1 MATKKIEI
9 IYDING
15 KAIDV
20 AIDKTLNLKQTV
32 RELTKELNKTGQSSQ
47 NIQILSKSLN
57 DAKDKM
63 QGVKAKS
70 SEFFNTLSLLPGP
83 IGQFSNSIDGAI
95 GLLKTF
101 SSFKLSD
108 IKSQFKGLGEDIMGI
123 VNALL
128 GLSDKSIETSAS
140 LKETQESTQK
150 VDEVTKSTTQ
160 STNNLSEAT
169 KNGAQANKENS
180 KTLAETAQ
188 QQGTLAASVQR
199 TTTDFNKYFNLVKT
213 GNGLQLDRKKSLVDM
228 TEAEREA
235 SKVAAQNYINE
246 VKSGNIKIKAIQQTE
261 AYTQAQ
267 VGQKFALNTTTG
279 ALEIQ
284 TAATVALTF
293 AQKAATFATNALK
306 IAIVGLGIGAFII
319 LIQAIVERVSEWASK
334 TKEAEK
340 ATSDFNDELKRQA
353 ELLKESQSQVDF
365 EIKKAELIAQIAG
378 KSEDELFQIK
388 KKGLENKKGLLTKE
402 LDDAIQLQRD
412 LANQDVTKMTQAQA
426 KARLD
431 MIDANR
437 EKIIKLRED
446 ESRAIEAIELAGLE
460 NDNKIQ
466 EKKRAEAQKNGQK
479 LIEINKTTREK
490 ILADNRTADEALLK
504 LLQETAVLFI
514 TDKRKREDE
523 ELKIAM
529 ENEERIINNLK
540 ISEEKKGIIRLQ
552 IFVKY
557 GLKVLDINNKRVE
570 EDKKSMEDEAKQLR
584 DFNKKKQEILDNA
597 TAEQVEKLK
606 NQRKTKYEDDLMTLE
621 KDKEFIKLEEDEKK
635 KLRIALRTAYDND
648 VKKIDE
654 DEKKRLSD
662 ERLKKIDDELKYLQ
676 LKGETIRQ
684 GSKESWQLQFDQ
696 LKLQE
701 QREIEAADGKEK
713 EITRIQEEYAKKRKK
728 LKQDENIAVIAAVGE
743 TIAAIGNVTSALAA
757 NYDEEAKTSKEAFEK
772 RKKLQLATAYMSAA
786 SGVIQILTQPS
797 TLPSPFDWIV
807 KGVNAAALLI
817 ATNAQIKSIKATKF
831 EGSGGKSP
839 SMGKN
844 YADGGYIDGPRHSQG
859 GVPITAEGGEA
870 IMTRGAV
877 TMFQPLLSMMNQA
890 GGGTSFTKGAVGSA
904 SYDNPQTQIN
914 QMEQPIIKTYVVENE
929 LTTIQHRAARLKDL
943 STL

>member
-32 RELTKELNKTGQSSQ
+32 RELTKELNKTGQSAQ

-83 IGQFSNSIDGAI
+83 IGAFSNSIDGAI

-128 GLSDKSIETSAS
+128 GVSEKSIDVSTS
-140 LKETQESTQK
+140 LNETQKSTQK
-150 VDEVTKSTTQ
+150 VDETNKSTTQ
-160 STNNLSEAT
+160 STNDLSNAT
-169 KNGAQANKENS
+169 KTGTQANKENS
-180 KTLAETAQ
+180 KTLAENAQ
-188 QQGTLAASVQR
+188 QQGTLAASVQNS
-199 TTTDFNKYFNLVKT
+199 TKEFNKYFTLVKT
-213 GNGLQLDRKKSLVDM
+213 SNGLQLDRKKSIVDM
-228 TEAEREA
+228 TDAEKA
-235 SKVAAQNYINE
+235 SQKVAEKSFVNE
-246 VKSGNIKIKAIQQTE
+246 IKAGNIKLKAIQQTE
-261 AYTQAQ
+261 AYTGAQ

-279 ALEIQ
+279 ALEVQ

-340 ATSDFNDELKRQA
+340 ATSDFNDQLKRQA
-353 ELLKESQSQVDF
+353 ELLKESEGQIDF
-365 EIKKAELIAQIAG
+365 ETKKAELLAQIAG
-378 KSEDELFQIK
+378 KSEEELFKIK
-388 KKGLENKKGLLTKE
+388 KKGLEDKKGLLTKE
-402 LDDAIQLQRD
+402 LDDAIQAQRD

-437 EKIIKLRED
+437 EKIVKLRGD

-460 NDNKIQ
+460 NDKKIQ
-466 EKKRAEAQKNGQK
+466 DKKREEAEKNGQK
-479 LIEINKTTREK
+479 LIEINKTTRDK

-514 TDKRKREDE
+514 KDKRAREDE

-529 ENEERIINNLK
+529 DNEVRVIDNLK

-557 GLKVLDINNKRVE
+557 GLKVLDVNNKRIE
-570 EDKKSMEDEAKQLR
+570 EDLKSQEDEAKQLR
-584 DFNKKKQEILDNA
+584 DFNKKKQEILDSA
-597 TAEQVEKLK
+597 TTEQIEKLK
-606 NQRKTKYEDDLMTLE
+606 NQRKTKYEDDLMALE
-621 KDKEFIKLEEDEKK
+621 KDKLFIKLAEDEKK
-635 KLRIALRTAYDND
+635 KLRDALRAAYDND
-648 VKKIDE
+648 VKKIDD

-662 ERLKKIDDELKYLQ
+662 ERLKKIDEELRYLQ

-684 GSKESWQLQFDQ
+684 GSKEMYDLMFEE

-701 QREIEAADGKEK
+701 QREIEAAEGKEK
-713 EITRIQEEYAKKRKK
+713 EITRIQDEYAKKRKK
-728 LKQDENIAVIAAVGE
+728 LKEDENIAVVAAVGE
-743 TIAAIGNVTSALAA
+743 TIQALGNVTAALAS
-757 NYDEEAKTSKEAFEK
+757 NYDIEAKTSKDAFEK

-817 ATNAQIKSIKATKF
+817 ATNASIKQIKATKF
-831 EGSGGKSP
+831 EGGKSGGD
-839 SMGKN
+839 GKN
-844 YADGGYIDGPRHSQG
+844 AEKGGYIDGPRHSSPEG
-859 GVPITAEGGEA
+859 GVPIMAEGGEA
-870 IMTRGAV
+870 VMTRGAV
-877 TMFQPLLSMMNQA
+877 TMFRPLLSMMNQA
-890 GGGTSFTKGAVGSA
+890 GGGTSFSKGAVGSA
-904 SYDNPQTQIN
+904 SFDNPQTQMN
-914 QMEQPIIKTYVVENE
+914 QMEQPIIKTYVVESE
-929 LTTIQHRAARLKDL
+929 LTTIQHRTARLKDL